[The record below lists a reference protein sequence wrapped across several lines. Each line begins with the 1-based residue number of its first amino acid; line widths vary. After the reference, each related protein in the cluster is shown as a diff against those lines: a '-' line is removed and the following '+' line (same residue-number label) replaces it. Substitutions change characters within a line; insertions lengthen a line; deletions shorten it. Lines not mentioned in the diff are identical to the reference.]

1 LLLVNLLA
9 LVGGL
14 LALRWVLLAL
24 ESVLVALII
33 HLLALIIHLLASRDL
48 VPVNTALQNQRS
60 IRQAEQQRVQENK
73 KSMKG

>member
-33 HLLALIIHLLASRDL
+33 HLLALKKICLQVGTLYPR
-48 VPVNTALQNQRS
+48 LQNQRS
-60 IRQAEQQRVQENK
+60 ILQAEQQRVQENK
-73 KSMKG
+73 KSMKGL

>member
-24 ESVLVALII
+24 ESVLV
-33 HLLALIIHLLASRDL
+33 ALIIHLLASRDL

>member
-33 HLLALIIHLLASRDL
+33 HLLALKKICLQVGHL

>member
-1 LLLVNLLA
+1 MGFGCTHNTFA
-9 LVGGL
+9 CTQKD
-14 LALRWVLLAL
+14 
-24 ESVLVALII
+24 
-33 HLLALIIHLLASRDL
+33 LLASRDL